1 MRQIDYRELKMNRH
15 KNLKMLRKLER
26 KDSKTL
32 KNKMPKMKLISKRDK
47 RRPN

>member
-1 MRQIDYRELKMNRH
+1 MH

-32 KNKMPKMKLISKRDK
+32 KNKMPKMKLISKKSVDRFWKNAKEIMK
-47 RRPN
+47 RALN